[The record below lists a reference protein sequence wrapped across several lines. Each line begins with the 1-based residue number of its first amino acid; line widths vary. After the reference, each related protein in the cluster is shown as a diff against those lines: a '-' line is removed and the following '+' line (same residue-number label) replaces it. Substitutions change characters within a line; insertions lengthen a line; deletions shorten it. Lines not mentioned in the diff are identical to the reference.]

1 MKLIFPLI
9 ILLSI
14 SKIGKSQDSNIL
26 VFYSIL
32 KEKKFQNLI
41 GEKYIIPKK
50 CNPAYVGDWKGDEVF
65 YEHARIGRIKSCKI
79 RCTVKNDTIQSMIIY
94 LGGHRQFHWAKKQAQ
109 REFGKANHSQYNDW
123 EIFKWKGLKNEF
135 PIDIIFSRKKHEWAT
150 EMRIGPPDRS

>member
-50 CNPAYVGDWKGDEVF
+50 
-65 YEHARIGRIKSCKI
+65 
-79 RCTVKNDTIQSMIIY
+79 M
-94 LGGHRQFHWAKKQAQ
+94 
-109 REFGKANHSQYNDW
+109 
-123 EIFKWKGLKNEF
+123 
-135 PIDIIFSRKKHEWAT
+135 AT
-150 EMRIGPPDRS
+150 YRLPFLLNQQNQPRNTRA

>member
-32 KEKKFQNLI
+32 KEKKFQNLL
-41 GEKYIIPKK
+41 GEKYLIPKK

-109 REFGKANHSQYNDW
+109 
-123 EIFKWKGLKNEF
+123 
-135 PIDIIFSRKKHEWAT
+135 
-150 EMRIGPPDRS
+150 